1 MAVLDIGWTSIAAN
15 SSTDWFIHGYNN
27 KQAVTYSIV
36 VFPGSGAGVPFPA
49 ADATLYQGRY
59 VQANDGTFAQVVTIR
74 NNAPFNSCDVHLL
87 AQVESL

>member
-15 SSTDWFIHGYNN
+15 SSTEWFIHGYSNR
-27 KQAVTYSIV
+27 QAVTYSIV
-36 VFPGSGAGVPFPA
+36 VFPGSGDGVLYPK

-59 VQANDGTFAQVVTIR
+59 VQHVDGTFAQVVTIR
-74 NNAPFNSCDVHLL
+74 NNAPFNSCNVNLL

>member
-1 MAVLDIGWTSIAAN
+1 MAVLDIGWTSLAAN
-15 SSTDWFIHGYNN
+15 ASTDWFIHGYNA

-36 VFPGSGAGVPFPA
+36 VFPGSGDGVPFPK
-49 ADATLYQGRY
+49 ADATLFQGRY
-59 VQANDGTFAQVVTIR
+59 VQHVDGTFAQVITIR